1 MSEVDNVEV
10 EIADTID
17 PQDSIRKMMDKWGDG
32 DYTGANDEFAVA
44 MGQRAD
50 ELVSARKEEISTAI
64 FNDQEQQTETETG
77 EGNEDV

>member
-1 MSEVDNVEV
+1 MESQMSEVDNVEV
-10 EIADTID
+10 EIADTI
-17 PQDSIRKMMDKWGDG
+17 DKWGDG